1 MADKEGVVG
10 AVHTGVELGR
20 RAGYAITLLGRFRR
34 EVWDEGRWKR
44 VVVDTR
50 ALAGSG
56 VVVVAVVMVVG
67 AVVVVGLAAD
77 GTETRPLTAT
87 T

>member
-20 RAGYAITLLGRFRR
+20 GAGYAITLLGGLRR
-34 EVWDEGRWKR
+34 EVWDEGRRKG
-44 VVVDTR
+44 VVVDAR

-67 AVVVVGLAAD
+67 AVVVVGLATD
-77 GTETRPLTAT
+77 RTETGPLTT
-87 T
+87 TT